1 MGAKT
6 FRELRAWQRADALR
20 REVIAL
26 TATPSVKADR
36 NYCDSLRKTT
46 SSVCRNLAEGFARF
60 SRIEFAHAVRIAL
73 GSLAE
78 VQDHLI
84 EARANGYVTETRHD
98 ELQDLAEH
106 AKATMTRL
114 LKYLKKPRDRG
125 PDRPS
130 PGVVN
135 GT

>member
-20 REVIAL
+20 QEVIAL
-26 TATPSVKADR
+26 AATPSVKADR
-36 NYCDSLRKTT
+36 NFCDSLRKTT

-60 SRIEFAHAVRIAL
+60 SKTEFAHAVRIAL

-84 EARANGYVTETRHD
+84 EARANGYVTETRYE
-98 ELQDLAEH
+98 ELLELSEH

-114 LKYLKKPRDRG
+114 LKYLQKARDRAH
-125 PDRPS
+125 P
-130 PGVVN
+130 VVN

>member
-20 REVIAL
+20 QEIIAL

-36 NYCDSLRKTT
+36 GFCDSLRKTT

-60 SRIEFAHAVRIAL
+60 SRTEFAQAVRIAL

-78 VQDHLI
+78 VQDHLV
-84 EARANGYVTETRHD
+84 EARANGYVTETRYE
-98 ELQDLAEH
+98 ELLELSEH

-114 LKYLKKPRDRG
+114 LKYLQKARDRA
-125 PDRPS
+125 PDRP
-130 PGVVN
+130 PPRVVN
-135 GT
+135 GS

>member
-1 MGAKT
+1 MPRAT
-6 FRELRAWQRADALR
+6 FNVRFD
-20 REVIAL
+20 AL
-26 TATPSVKADR
+26 TAAPSVKADCSF
-36 NYCDSLRKTT
+36 CDSLRKTT

-60 SRIEFAHAVRIAL
+60 SRTEFAHAVRIAL

-84 EARANGYVTETRHD
+84 EARANSYVTETRYE
-98 ELQDLAEH
+98 ELLELSEH

-114 LKYLKKPRDRG
+114 LKYLQKARDRATE
-125 PDRPS
+125 RRTS
-130 PGVVN
+130 SVVD